1 MRKER
6 WQFLSSEELALIR
19 FYRSLSPQK
28 QFDVLGVVED
38 AYNDT
43 RRMKEL
49 TTREF
54 ELRTRPPEDF
64 H

>member
-1 MRKER
+1 MKKER
-6 WQFLSSEELALIR
+6 WQLLSSDELALIR

-28 QFDVLGVVED
+28 QFDVLGTVEE
-38 AYNDT
+38 AYNAS

-54 ELRTRPPEDF
+54 EVRTRPPEDL